1 MSTLFRLARTHI
13 HTPRTHAL
21 VALPQ
26 PQRRGLRV
34 RPHARRAPPGELQRL
49 PPGEVLTLSDGT
61 TVRVQGDASVVGR
74 GARRGVVE
82 EEEKRDE
89 VVRAKAASAGVGV
102 LSSTTSGR
110 DAEKREREDKMHTS
124 PDTLTPSSPSRPL
137 ATKSP
142 SSPVQTST
150 SATAPWNW
158 YFETLAPSPPQTA
171 HAATFFA
178 TSTAKLLHSA
188 ATFRTVPESDVP
200 EVCFIGR
207 SNAGKS
213 SLLNALLGLDTKA
226 LLARTSRTPGF
237 TTTMNMYGLGPLP
250 GVTLKKQPSGRGKI
264 VGRSGLTVVDMPGY
278 GEGSLSAWGVE
289 IMKYIQSRRQ
299 LRRVFVLLDASHGV
313 KDKDRS
319 VLASLR
325 LAGVSHQVV
334 LSKLDKLY
342 IPDSN
347 GGEVRRF
354 DGRSLARLKTHGT
367 VEGLREKMKGL
378 LKDIK
383 PPIGG
388 GALGE
393 VLACSS
399 EVKID
404 EVRLGIDDVRFAV
417 LKAVGLDGVS
427 VAKGGGKKGSG
438 KGKGKGGK

>member
-1 MSTLFRLARTHI
+1 
-13 HTPRTHAL
+13 
-21 VALPQ
+21 
-26 PQRRGLRV
+26 
-34 RPHARRAPPGELQRL
+34 
-49 PPGEVLTLSDGT
+49 
-61 TVRVQGDASVVGR
+61 VVGR
-74 GARRGVVE
+74 GGRRGVVE

-102 LSSTTSGR
+102 LSSTTPGR
-110 DAEKREREDKMHTS
+110 DTEKRGREDKMHIS

-137 ATKSP
+137 AAKSP

-158 YFETLAPSPPQTA
+158 YFETLAPSPAQTA